1 MTLFKQLFWGTSI
14 AFLIVLA
21 ATETIYIRN
30 AHKYLQQQL
39 ASHAQDA
46 ATSLGLVLPIAMA
59 DNDMIR
65 AEVTV
70 NSLFDR
76 GYYQSI
82 RIINMSDET
91 VVLKTLSPVPA
102 EVPAW
107 FVKTLPLEAPSAE
120 SLVTKGWR
128 QLGRVVVTSHPNFAY
143 KQLWQTLLEATVS
156 LLFLYFLSLAALHSF
171 LTRILKPLRAIEQV
185 AHAVSDRDFQLI
197 EQVPRAREL
206 RNVVIAIN
214 SMSAKLRGII
224 EHEVKQAIRFR
235 DESTKDTL
243 TGMENRRGF
252 DAYME
257 SLLEGGKNLNSGAL
271 FMLQISNF
279 HDFNSQ
285 NGFQKGDGLL
295 QDIAAA
301 IKTVLPNRDLL
312 RGRFNGVTF
321 VVVATNVTRDEAFV
335 MGAELCNSIN
345 GILEATS
352 SQPALSLGCGAAYF
366 ADQVVT
372 LPSLLS
378 QADMAMLKSFNN
390 GKGKCVLQEL
400 TEDGQAK
407 GSQYWKQLI
416 QDAISGGRLTLFAQ
430 MVMGLH
436 KEERLQIEVVG
447 RLKDENG
454 DLVPADQ
461 FIPMANRHRLTP
473 SFDLAILQKLFER
486 MSNGVIADQE
496 VAINLSVH
504 SIHDVTLLDWL
515 TNAMRADRDL
525 SRRLV
530 FEFTEFGLVQDKVGV
545 EKFVAEI
552 RKLGANFAVDNF
564 GLHPSAFE
572 YLQQLKPRYV
582 KLSPAYIREL
592 ANNQKH
598 QFFISSVVMITRP
611 LEIQVIA
618 LGIENVDSLAL
629 LKDLG
634 VDGYQGFVTG
644 KLLEIV

>member
-1 MTLFKQLFWGTSI
+1 
-14 AFLIVLA
+14 
-21 ATETIYIRN
+21 
-30 AHKYLQQQL
+30 
-39 ASHAQDA
+39 
-46 ATSLGLVLPIAMA
+46 
-59 DNDMIR
+59 
-65 AEVTV
+65 
-70 NSLFDR
+70 
-76 GYYQSI
+76 
-82 RIINMSDET
+82 
-91 VVLKTLSPVPA
+91 
-102 EVPAW
+102 
-107 FVKTLPLEAPSAE
+107 
-120 SLVTKGWR
+120 
-128 QLGRVVVTSHPNFAY
+128 
-143 KQLWQTLLEATVS
+143 
-156 LLFLYFLSLAALHSF
+156 
-171 LTRILKPLRAIEQV
+171 
-185 AHAVSDRDFQLI
+185 
-197 EQVPRAREL
+197 
-206 RNVVIAIN
+206 
-214 SMSAKLRGII
+214 
-224 EHEVKQAIRFR
+224 
-235 DESTKDTL
+235 
-243 TGMENRRGF
+243 
-252 DAYME
+252 
-257 SLLEGGKNLNSGAL
+257 
-271 FMLQISNF
+271 
-279 HDFNSQ
+279 
-285 NGFQKGDGLL
+285 
-295 QDIAAA
+295 
-301 IKTVLPNRDLL
+301 
-312 RGRFNGVTF
+312 
-321 VVVATNVTRDEAFV
+321 
-335 MGAELCNSIN
+335 MG
-345 GILEATS
+345 
-352 SQPALSLGCGAAYF
+352 
-366 ADQVVT
+366 
-372 LPSLLS
+372 
-378 QADMAMLKSFNN
+378 
-390 GKGKCVLQEL
+390 
-400 TEDGQAK
+400 K

-473 SFDLAILQKLFER
+473 AFDLAILQKLFER

-504 SIHDVTLLDWL
+504 SIHDATLLYWL
-515 TNAMRADRDL
+515 TNAMRADRNL

-530 FEFTEFGLVQDKVGV
+530 FEFTEFGLVQDKVGG